1 MKRTKALYLFILTII
16 FLAFAL
22 LITAKLAGANAD
34 DPDQHRA
41 VVFLPVV
48 LQQCRIGQD
57 CAVVEPTPAQ
67 PCDSN
72 PDWPYCP

>member
-48 LQQCRIGQD
+48 LQQCRVGQD
-57 CAVVEPTPAQ
+57 CAVVEPTPQ
-67 PCDSN
+67 PECDAKY
-72 PDWPYCP
+72 WWECP